1 MRRRIHSTLLILS
14 LLGACA
20 PAPLGQTPAGNSP
33 GNPPLALPSSGTDV
47 SSEIRPG
54 SKGQR
59 LEFTGEMEIPAGT
72 SSYAIQSA
80 SAAHAKDAMRTA
92 LLNLLMPPAQAQEAA
107 VSDGDEPISDSQIA
121 NLTATVDGQAVRI
134 IIDKISDTEDG
145 SKRVSYTLKDVPE
158 VNQNAI
164 IEFSSPSGSFKIK
177 GVVAKLDASVKQ
189 LDTFDVE
196 TTALAEVLINHPK
209 KVKNL
214 TGAEIKALLKSEAV
228 QKLRDAVLQLFVQ
241 PASKPVKFETGVKAS
256 VDEVLQDQDLT
267 TFLDQDATCSQRGAQ
282 CTQKPALPPAVEH
295 PIPTALKTLINRR
308 QQLRVRLVVGV
319 HAPTASERADLL
331 KLGILARLK
340 ECVRLK
346 VAPCP

>member
-1 MRRRIHSTLLILS
+1 MRRRLHSTLLILL

-20 PAPLGQTPAGNSP
+20 PAPLGQTPSGNSP

-47 SSEIRPG
+47 SSDIRPG

-80 SAAHAKDAMRTA
+80 SAAGSKGSMRTA
-92 LLNLLMPPAQAQEAA
+92 LLNLLMPPALAQEA
-107 VSDGDEPISDSQIA
+107 VSEGDEPISDSQIA

-134 IIDKISDTEDG
+134 IIDKISETQDG

-158 VNQNAI
+158 VDQNAI

-196 TTALAEVLINHPK
+196 TTALAEVLLNHPK

-214 TGAEIKALLKSEAV
+214 TGTEIKALLKSEAV

-241 PASKPVKFETGVKAS
+241 PAAKPVKFEIGVQAS
-256 VDEVLQDQDLT
+256 VQEVLQDQDLN
-267 TFLDQDATCSQRGAQ
+267 TFLDQDEACFQRRAQ

-295 PIPTALKTLINRR
+295 PIPTALKAQINRR
-308 QQLRVRLVVGV
+308 QQLRVRLVAGV

-331 KLGILARLK
+331 KLGLLARLK
-340 ECVRLK
+340 ECVKLK
-346 VAPCP
+346 VSPCP